1 MQEILEDALQLS
13 PIDQL
18 ELIRGLSESL
28 QSQLEE
34 AIGQSSVDD
43 KIPASVKRTKPATNL
58 ADYVADFWPDDESV
72 DDLSAFIKQQRAT
85 DKLND
90 Q

>member
-1 MQEILEDALQLS
+1 MQEILEEALQLS
-13 PIDQL
+13 PIEQL

-28 QSQLEE
+28 QSQVEE

-43 KIPASVKRTKPATNL
+43 KIPVSVKRTKPATNL
-58 ADYVADFWPDDESV
+58 ADYEADFWPDDESI
-72 DDLSAFIKQQRAT
+72 DDFNAFIQQQRDA
-85 DKLND
+85 DRLSD